1 MKSVKLL
8 VMGVVA
14 ALSSLTASAESYLQ
28 IMPTTLN
35 TDNEDEMVLALE
47 LVNDASTT
55 CAFQCDIDLPEGMKV
70 AVDEDGAYLLD
81 VNTKRTT
88 LKRHTVDGAYQKDGS
103 FRVLFFSTSNYAV
116 KGNSDA
122 LVYIT
127 VTADDLKAQDYSIT
141 VKNQEINTYDA
152 SLTENRI
159 GKFNPDAVT
168 TTITVTAIESVK
180 ADAENGASTVYTI
193 DGKKVNDT
201 KKGGVYIKN
210 GKKVL
215 VK

>member
-35 TDNEDEMVLALE
+35 TDNEDEMVLSLE
-47 LVNDASTT
+47 LVNDNSNT
-55 CAFQCDIDLPEGMKV
+55 CAFQCDIDLPAGMKV
-70 AVDEDGAYLLD
+70 VLDDLDFPDLSANSKRVTKYHSFAASYQEDGSL
-81 VNTKRTT
+81 RI
-88 LKRHTVDGAYQKDGS
+88 
-103 FRVLFFSTSNYAV
+103 LFYSTQNVAV
-116 KGNSDA
+116 KGNSGEV
-122 LVYIT
+122 LTIPVT
-127 VTADDLKAQDYSIT
+127 VDSSVTKGECKI
-141 VKNQEINTYDA
+141 VVRGQEINTYDA
-152 SLTENRI
+152 SLAENRI
-159 GKFNPDAVT
+159 TKIEHDPVT